1 MPGGHP
7 AECSGNVLILR
18 STRVGESG
26 RAATGCLGL
35 GVGLGCCLAAVA
47 AVVFSRVHHD
57 IAPTPPD
64 PVPFARSA
72 PVRQADRAVGLWME
86 AQFRTLQRL
95 APWLGPVG
103 RSVLDACSVVGS
115 GGGLIEPG
123 TGFGI
128 SCGRTDSRYYSF
140 GGSTAVRVR
149 QLKLALSHFGWG
161 HCQVV
166 EEFAQSGLPVVLADP
181 VAVNTP
187 GAKAGL
193 RFSWAE
199 RGGQLNLRVDL
210 GAIGP
215 RGAPTSN
222 YYQEV
227 LLPGRARILSSLG
240 TATPHLF
247 IVSISLI
254 YSHRGQLQVQ

>member
-1 MPGGHP
+1 M
-7 AECSGNVLILR
+7 LIMR
-18 STRVGESG
+18 SIRVGESG
-26 RAATGCLGL
+26 RAATGCLAL
-35 GVGLGCCLAAVA
+35 GVGLGCCVYAVA
-47 AVVFSRVHHD
+47 AIVISRVHHD

-64 PVPFARSA
+64 PAPFARSA
-72 PVRQADRAVGLWME
+72 PVRQADRAAGLWME

-95 APWLGPVG
+95 APWLRPSG
-103 RSVLDACSVVGS
+103 RSVLDVCSVVGS

-128 SCGRTDSRYYSF
+128 SCVRTDSRYYAF
-140 GGSTAVRVR
+140 GGRSAVRVR
-149 QLKLALSHFGWG
+149 ELKLALSHFGWG
-161 HCQVV
+161 HYQVV
-166 EEFAQSGLPVVLADP
+166 EEFAQSRLPVVLADP
-181 VAVNTP
+181 VAINTP
-187 GAKAGL
+187 GVKAGL

-215 RGAPTSN
+215 RVAPTRN

-227 LLPGRARILSSLG
+227 LLPDRARILSSFG
-240 TATPHLF
+240 AASPHLF

-254 YSHRGQLQVQ
+254 YAHRGQLEVQ